1 MTITNFD
8 QAYRTALA
16 LAATA
21 PTKELAAECSSIAEE
36 MELKLLLESINH
48 PLRQESLKD
57 ILWNPKLTHSER
69 VVKIK
74 EQKDSPLSEADTM
87 ETMTINKEQ
96 EEAIIQAKVDRLTT
110 QLVGELIEHLEKT
123 SATEDIK
130 IKCLGNKTLEE
141 LKEWLEE
148 NE

>member
-8 QAYRTALA
+8 QAYRTALV

-21 PTKELAAECSSIAEE
+21 PTKELAAECSAIAEE

-48 PLRQESLKD
+48 PL
-57 ILWNPKLTHSER
+57 
-69 VVKIK
+69 
-74 EQKDSPLSEADTM
+74 SEADTM
-87 ETMTINKEQ
+87 ETMTLNKEQ
-96 EEAIIQAKVDRLTT
+96 EDAIIQAKVDRLTT
-110 QLVGELIEHLEKT
+110 QLVAELIEHLEKT
-123 SATEDIK
+123 GATEGIT

>member
-8 QAYRTALA
+8 QAYRTALV

-21 PTKELAAECSSIAEE
+21 PTKELAAECSAIAEDMQQLAE
-36 MELKLLLESINH
+36 HELLI
-48 PLRQESLKD
+48 ESL
-57 ILWNPKLTHSER
+57 NH
-69 VVKIK
+69 
-74 EQKDSPLSEADTM
+74 PLSEADTM
-87 ETMTINKEQ
+87 ETMTLNKEQ
-96 EEAIIQAKVDRLTT
+96 EDAIIQAKVDRLTT

-141 LKEWLEE
+141 LKEWLGEDG
-148 NE
+148 

>member
-21 PTKELAAECSSIAEE
+21 PTKELAAECSAIAEE
-36 MELKLLLESINH
+36 MEREQLKARLISDIENDINAAILLQEEINH
-48 PLRQESLKD
+48 
-57 ILWNPKLTHSER
+57 
-69 VVKIK
+69 
-74 EQKDSPLSEADTM
+74 PLSEADTM
-87 ETMTINKEQ
+87 ETMTLNKEQ
-96 EEAIIQAKVDRLTT
+96 EDAIIQAKVDRLTT
-110 QLVGELIEHLEKT
+110 QLVGELIAHLEKT
-123 SATEDIK
+123 SATEDIT

-148 NE
+148 ND

>member
-21 PTKELAAECSSIAEE
+21 PTKELAAECSAIAEE
-36 MELKLLLESINH
+36 MEREQLKARLISDIENDINAAILLQEEINH
-48 PLRQESLKD
+48 
-57 ILWNPKLTHSER
+57 
-69 VVKIK
+69 
-74 EQKDSPLSEADTM
+74 PLSEADTM
-87 ETMTINKEQ
+87 ETMTLNKEQ
-96 EEAIIQAKVDRLTT
+96 EDAIIQAKVDRLTT

-141 LKEWLEE
+141 LKEWLGEDG
-148 NE
+148 